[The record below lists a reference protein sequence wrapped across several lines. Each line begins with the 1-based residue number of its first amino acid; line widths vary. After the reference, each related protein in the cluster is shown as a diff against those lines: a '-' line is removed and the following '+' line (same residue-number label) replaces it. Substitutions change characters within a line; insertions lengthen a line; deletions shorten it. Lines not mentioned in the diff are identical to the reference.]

1 MIELDNVGMG
11 YDHRAILHDV
21 SMKAGPGQMLGLVGP
36 NGSGKSTL
44 IKGMTRV
51 IDVFSGRV
59 LIDGRDI
66 KTVKRDQLA
75 RLVATV
81 PQDPALPA
89 AFTAF
94 EVVLMGRTP
103 HLGLLRY
110 EGGRDLVIAWQA
122 MEATHTK
129 SLAERRVGELSG
141 GEKQRLIIARALAQ
155 QPRAML
161 LDEPTA
167 NLDVNHQVEVL
178 DLVKSLCLEQSLT
191 VIIALHDLNLA
202 AQYCD
207 RLVMLNGGTVY
218 AEGTPLDILTARNI
232 KKVYGADVCVYP
244 HPINRLP
251 TTLITACHHSAMASK
266 PTAVTEPRESPKK
279 VLY

>member
-1 MIELDNVGMG
+1 MIELDNVNLG
-11 YDHRAILHDV
+11 YNHRAILHNV
-21 SMKAGPGQMLGLVGP
+21 SMKAGPGQILGLVGP

-51 IDVFSGRV
+51 INLFSGRI
-59 LIDGRDI
+59 LIDGHDI
-66 KTVKRDQLA
+66 KTIKRDELA

-81 PQDPALPA
+81 PQSPALPG

-110 EGGRDLVIAWQA
+110 EGGTDLAIAWQA
-122 MEATHTK
+122 MEVTHTQ
-129 SLAERRVGELSG
+129 SFAERRVSELSG
-141 GEKQRLIIARALAQ
+141 GERQRVVIARALTQ
-155 QPRAML
+155 QPKAML

-167 NLDVNHQVEVL
+167 NLDINHQVEIL
-178 DLVKSLCLEQSLT
+178 NLVKSLCREQSLT

-207 RLVMLNGGTVY
+207 WMVMLNGGKVHI
-218 AEGTPLDILTARNI
+218 EGTPADILTAENI
-232 KKVYGADVCVYP
+232 KRVYGAEVCVYP
-244 HPINRLP
+244 HPINKLP
-251 TTLITACHHSAMASK
+251 ATLIMAGGSHESATPSGHL
-266 PTAVTEPRESPKK
+266 PLS
-279 VLY
+279 

>member
-1 MIELDNVGMG
+1 MIELDNVSLG

-21 SMKAGPGQMLGLVGP
+21 NMKAKAGQILGMVGP

-51 IDVFSGRV
+51 IDLLSGRV

-66 KTVKRDQLA
+66 KTIRRHELA

-81 PQDPALPA
+81 PQDPALPG
-89 AFTAF
+89 AFTAY

-110 EGGRDLVIAWQA
+110 EGGKDLAIAWQA
-122 MEATHTK
+122 MVATHTQ
-129 SLAERRVGELSG
+129 SFAERRVSELSG
-141 GEKQRLIIARALAQ
+141 GERQRLIIARALTQ

-167 NLDVNHQVEVL
+167 NLDINHQVEIL
-178 DLVKSLCLEQSLT
+178 NLVKSLCRKQSLT

-207 RLVMLNGGTVY
+207 WMVMLNGGRVY
-218 AEGTPLDILTARNI
+218 AEGIPLDVLTASNI
-232 KKVYGADVCVYP
+232 KKVYGAEVCVYP

-251 TTLITACHHSAMASK
+251 TTLITAGGSHQPS
-266 PTAVTEPRESPKK
+266 
-279 VLY
+279 

>member
-1 MIELDNVGMG
+1 MIELDNVSLG
-11 YDHRAILHDV
+11 YDHQAILHNV
-21 SMKAGPGQMLGLVGP
+21 NMKAKPGQILGLVGP

-51 IDVFSGRV
+51 IDLFSGRI

-66 KTVKRDQLA
+66 RTIKHDELA

-81 PQDPALPA
+81 PQSPALPG

-110 EGGRDLVIAWQA
+110 EGGKDLAIAWQA
-122 MEATHTK
+122 MEATHTQ
-129 SLAERRVGELSG
+129 SFAERRVSELSG
-141 GEKQRLIIARALAQ
+141 GERQRLIIARALTQ
-155 QPRAML
+155 QPRAIL

-167 NLDVNHQVEVL
+167 NLDINHQVEIL
-178 DLVKSLCLEQSLT
+178 NLVKSLCLKQSLT

-207 RLVMLNGGTVY
+207 WMVMLNSGNMY
-218 AEGTPLDILTARNI
+218 AEGTPSDILTVQNI
-232 KKVYGADVCVYP
+232 KKVYGAEVCVYP
-244 HPINRLP
+244 HPVNKLP
-251 TTLITACHHSAMASK
+251 TTLITAGGSHG
-266 PTAVTEPRESPKK
+266 PG
-279 VLY
+279 

>member
-1 MIELDNVGMG
+1 MIELNNVSLG

-21 SMKAGPGQMLGLVGP
+21 SMKAKPGQMLGLVGP

-44 IKGMTRV
+44 IKGIARV
-51 IDVFSGRV
+51 IDLFSGRIS
-59 LIDGRDI
+59 IDERDI
-66 KTVKRDQLA
+66 RTIKRDELA

-81 PQDPALPA
+81 PQDAALPA

-110 EGGRDLVIAWQA
+110 EGGSDLAIAWKA
-122 MEATHTK
+122 MEATHTE
-129 SLAERRVGELSG
+129 SFAERRVSELSG
-141 GEKQRLIIARALAQ
+141 GERQRLIIARALTQ
-155 QPRAML
+155 QPKAML

-167 NLDVNHQVEVL
+167 NLDINHQVETL
-178 DLVKSLCLEQSLT
+178 NLVKSLCTEQNLT

-207 RLVMLNGGTVY
+207 WMVMLNGGKVH
-218 AEGTPLDILTARNI
+218 AEGTPLDTLTASNI
-232 KKVYGADVCVYP
+232 KRVYGTEVCVYP
-244 HPINRLP
+244 HPINKLP
-251 TTLITACHHSAMASK
+251 VTLITAGGDH
-266 PTAVTEPRESPKK
+266 
-279 VLY
+279 

>member
-1 MIELDNVGMG
+1 MIELDNVSLG

-21 SMKAGPGQMLGLVGP
+21 TMKATPGQILGLVGP

-51 IDVFSGRV
+51 IDLLSGRIS
-59 LIDGRDI
+59 IDSRDI
-66 KTVKRDQLA
+66 RAIKQDELA

-81 PQDPALPA
+81 PQDPALPG

-110 EGGRDLVIAWQA
+110 EGDRDLAIAWRA
-122 MEATHTK
+122 MVATQTE
-129 SLAERRVGELSG
+129 SFAERRASELSG
-141 GEKQRLIIARALAQ
+141 GERQRLVIARALTQ
-155 QPRAML
+155 QSKAML

-167 NLDVNHQVEVL
+167 NLDINHQVEIL
-178 DLVKSLCLEQSLT
+178 NLVKSLCRDQSLT

-207 RLVMLNGGTVY
+207 WMIMLNGGRVH
-218 AEGTPLDILTARNI
+218 AEGTPVDILTAPNI
-232 KKVYGADVCVYP
+232 KRVYGADVCVYP

-251 TTLITACHHSAMASK
+251 TTLITAGTNHEQS
-266 PTAVTEPRESPKK
+266 
-279 VLY
+279 

>member
-1 MIELDNVGMG
+1 MIELNNVSLG

-21 SMKAGPGQMLGLVGP
+21 NMKAKAGQILGLVGP

-51 IDVFSGRV
+51 IELFSGHIW
-59 LIDGRDI
+59 IDGRDT
-66 KTVKRDQLA
+66 KTIKRDEMS

-110 EGGRDLVIAWQA
+110 EGGKDLAIAWQA
-122 MEATHTK
+122 MEATRTQ
-129 SLAERRVGELSG
+129 SFAERRVSELSG
-141 GEKQRLIIARALAQ
+141 GEKQRLVIARALTQ
-155 QPRAML
+155 QPKAML

-167 NLDVNHQVEVL
+167 NLDVSHQVEVL

-207 RLVMLNGGTVY
+207 RLVMLNGGRVH
-218 AEGTPLDILTARNI
+218 AEGTPLDILTTQNI
-232 KKVYGADVCVYP
+232 KQVYGAEVCVYP
-244 HPINRLP
+244 HPINKLP
-251 TTLITACHHSAMASK
+251 TTFVTAGRGHAPS
-266 PTAVTEPRESPKK
+266 
-279 VLY
+279 

>member
-1 MIELDNVGMG
+1 MIELDNVSLG

-21 SMKAGPGQMLGLVGP
+21 SMKASPGQVLGLVGP

-51 IDVFSGRV
+51 IDLLSGRIS
-59 LIDGRDI
+59 IDGRDTRTI
-66 KTVKRDQLA
+66 KQDELA

-81 PQDPALPA
+81 PQTPALPA

-110 EGGRDLVIAWQA
+110 EGERDLAIAWQA
-122 MEATHTK
+122 MEVTHTR
-129 SLAERRVGELSG
+129 SFAERRVSELSG
-141 GEKQRLIIARALAQ
+141 GERQRLVIARALTQ
-155 QPRAML
+155 QPKAML

-167 NLDVNHQVEVL
+167 NLDINHQVEIL
-178 DLVKSLCLEQSLT
+178 NLVKSLCREQSLT

-207 RLVMLNGGTVY
+207 WMVMLNGGKVH
-218 AEGTPLDILTARNI
+218 AEGTPLDILTAPNI
-232 KKVYGADVCVYP
+232 KKVYGAEVFVYP
-244 HPINRLP
+244 HPINKLP
-251 TTLITACHHSAMASK
+251 TTLITACPPHSYGRQAGGSHG
-266 PTAVTEPRESPKK
+266 PG
-279 VLY
+279 

>member
-1 MIELDNVGMG
+1 MIELENVSLG
-11 YDHRAILHDV
+11 YDHRVILRDV
-21 SMKAGPGQMLGLVGP
+21 TIKAKQGQVLGLVGP

-51 IDVFSGRV
+51 IDLFSGRI
-59 LIDGRDI
+59 LIDGRDVRTI
-66 KTVKRDQLA
+66 KRDELA

-81 PQDPALPA
+81 PQSPTLPG

-110 EGGRDLVIAWQA
+110 EGASDLAIGWQA
-122 MEATHTK
+122 MEATQTQAF
-129 SLAERRVGELSG
+129 AERRVSELSG
-141 GEKQRLIIARALAQ
+141 GERQRLIIARALAQ
-155 QPRAML
+155 QPKAML

-167 NLDVNHQVEVL
+167 NLDINHQAGIL
-178 DLVKSLCLEQSLT
+178 NLVKSLCQERRLT

-207 RLVMLNGGTVY
+207 WLVMLNGGKVC
-218 AEGTPLDILTARNI
+218 AEGTPADILTASNI
-232 KKVYGADVCVYP
+232 KKVYGAEVCVCP

-251 TTLITACHHSAMASK
+251 TTLVTAGGSYGTS
-266 PTAVTEPRESPKK
+266 
-279 VLY
+279 

>member
-1 MIELDNVGMG
+1 MIELDNVTLG

-21 SMKAGPGQMLGLVGP
+21 TMKANPGQILGLVGP

-51 IDVFSGRV
+51 IDLLSGRIS
-59 LIDGRDI
+59 IDRRDI
-66 KTVKRDQLA
+66 RAIKQDELA

-81 PQDPALPA
+81 PQDPALPG

-110 EGGRDLVIAWQA
+110 EGEKDLAIAWRA
-122 MEATHTK
+122 MVATYTE
-129 SLAERRVGELSG
+129 SFAERRASELSG
-141 GEKQRLIIARALAQ
+141 GEKQRLVIARALAQ

-167 NLDVNHQVEVL
+167 NLDINHQVEIL
-178 DLVKSLCLEQSLT
+178 NLVKSLCREQSLT

-207 RLVMLNGGTVY
+207 WMVMLNGGRVH
-218 AEGTPLDILTARNI
+218 AEGTPVDILTAPNI
-232 KKVYGADVCVYP
+232 KRVYGADVCVYP

-251 TTLITACHHSAMASK
+251 TTVITAGRNHEQS
-266 PTAVTEPRESPKK
+266 
-279 VLY
+279 

>member
-1 MIELDNVGMG
+1 MIELNNVSLG
-11 YDHRAILHDV
+11 YDHRVILRDIN
-21 SMKAGPGQMLGLVGP
+21 MKAKPGQILGLVGP

-44 IKGMTRV
+44 IKGMTRI
-51 IDVFSGRV
+51 IDLFSGRI

-66 KTVKRDQLA
+66 RNVKHDELA

-81 PQDPALPA
+81 PQSPALPP

-110 EGGRDLVIAWQA
+110 EGETDFAIAWQA
-122 MEATHTK
+122 MEATNTQ
-129 SLAERRVGELSG
+129 SFAERRVGELSG
-141 GEKQRLIIARALAQ
+141 GERQRLVIARALAQ
-155 QPRAML
+155 QPKAML

-167 NLDVNHQVEVL
+167 NLDINHQVEIL
-178 DLVKSLCLEQSLT
+178 NLVKSLCREQSLT

-207 RLVMLNGGTVY
+207 WLVMLNGGRIY
-218 AEGTPLDILTARNI
+218 AEGTPADILTAPNI
-232 KKVYGADVCVYP
+232 KKVYGAEVCVYP
-244 HPINRLP
+244 HPINKLP
-251 TTLITACHHSAMASK
+251 TTLITASRSH
-266 PTAVTEPRESPKK
+266 
-279 VLY
+279 LQG